1 MILINIMTT
10 PNTVCSLLNII
21 SKRADELDS
30 VQSSLKKKYHSNLI
44 AGRSKQEVIDD
55 AKAQL
60 VTALVTVTNDIHAL
74 GTNLD
79 DLIAAQEDMTVALH
93 SKIDILTDRVSAIKQ
108 QKTDESLNSWRFDR
122 HANSGVDNGYYEDVN
137 DVDKYESNYIIDRI
151 SITERLG
158 ILDEANDD
166 DSSSVLTTKNNIAFK
181 AIDRKANDVDSN
193 VFI

>member
-1 MILINIMTT
+1 MTT
-10 PNTVCSLLNII
+10 PTTVCSLLHLI
-21 SKRADELDS
+21 SKRADELES
-30 VQSSLKKKYHSNLI
+30 VQSSLKKKFHSNLI

-122 HANSGVDNGYYEDVN
+122 HANKDSKDNGVDNGYYEDVN
-137 DVDKYESNYIIDRI
+137 DADKYESNYIIDRI
-151 SITERLG
+151 SITDRLG

-166 DSSSVLTTKNNIAFK
+166 DSSSVLTTRNNIAFK
-181 AIDRKANDVDSN
+181 AIDRKANEVDSN

>member
-1 MILINIMTT
+1 
-10 PNTVCSLLNII
+10 VI
-21 SKRADELDS
+21 SKRGDELDS

-74 GTNLD
+74 GSNLD

-93 SKIDILTDRVSAIKQ
+93 SKIDILTDRVAAIKQ
-108 QKTDESLNSWRFDR
+108 QKTDESLNSWRFER
-122 HANSGVDNGYYEDVN
+122 HANKDSKEIGVDSGYYEDVN

-151 SITERLG
+151 SIADRLG
-158 ILDEANDD
+158 LLDEANDD
-166 DSSSVLTTKNNIAFK
+166 DSSSVVTTRNNIAFR
-181 AIDRKANDVDSN
+181 AIDRKGVVVDSDA
-193 VFI
+193 FI